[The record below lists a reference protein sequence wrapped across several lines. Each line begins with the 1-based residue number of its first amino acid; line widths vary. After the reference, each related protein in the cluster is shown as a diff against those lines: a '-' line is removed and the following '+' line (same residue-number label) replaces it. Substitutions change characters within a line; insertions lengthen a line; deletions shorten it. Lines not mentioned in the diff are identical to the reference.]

1 MTETEN
7 KSIVDHWVSLLY
19 LKNYLATLSSEELC
33 EFASDF
39 NFFQSF
45 LGDSKALFKE
55 EPVFLLLD
63 SSFLEKISDVVNCYR
78 FQFSGKLVS
87 ELSNEII
94 ENINS
99 LLLVSDY
106 IKRSRVSNYLL
117 FQEEYRNEKFVLLMI
132 LSSLMLT
139 ILLYLL
145 G

>member
-1 MTETEN
+1 MTEKEN
-7 KSIVDHWVSLLY
+7 KSIVEHWVSLLY

-45 LGDSKALFKE
+45 LFDSKALFKE

-87 ELSNEII
+87 ELSKEDVPFYKKIGK
-94 ENINS
+94 S
-99 LLLVSDY
+99 
-106 IKRSRVSNYLL
+106 
-117 FQEEYRNEKFVLLMI
+117 YRYALDTKNTVQKVKK
-132 LSSLMLT
+132 S
-139 ILLYLL
+139 
-145 G
+145 